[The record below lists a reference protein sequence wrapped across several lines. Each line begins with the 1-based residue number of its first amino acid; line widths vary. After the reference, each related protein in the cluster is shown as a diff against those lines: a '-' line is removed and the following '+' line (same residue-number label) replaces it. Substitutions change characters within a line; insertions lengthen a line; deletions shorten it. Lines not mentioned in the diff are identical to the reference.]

1 MEKYLKN
8 TLGEEYGTR
17 LMARVKEAVPA
28 MKQELPE
35 YDSFLTKKV
44 AHSILPVIA
53 LYKALQQ
60 DGREDAHEMIYRYM
74 TESVGAKNNRLY
86 HRLETYVPGF
96 FPMFKALYWYLLKHN
111 NMCDYVL
118 GTNEKKKFN
127 FFVSRCLWVDI
138 CKQFGCPEI
147 TVCWCHADTA
157 AYKGLKKIVF
167 RRSVTLAEDGKP
179 CDYCFVKKS

>member
-86 HRLETYVPGF
+86 HRLETYVPGCR
-96 FPMFKALYWYLLKHN
+96 W
-111 NMCDYVL
+111 
-118 GTNEKKKFN
+118 
-127 FFVSRCLWVDI
+127 
-138 CKQFGCPEI
+138 
-147 TVCWCHADTA
+147 
-157 AYKGLKKIVF
+157 
-167 RRSVTLAEDGKP
+167 
-179 CDYCFVKKS
+179 